1 MILST
6 DSVVRAEIG
15 CYPAVPV
22 RTVSGHCP
30 DLAMV
35 SGMSNP
41 APSPT
46 RRHRM
51 EVRVTPEQDALIR
64 EAAELEHSTVTSFV
78 LRTVTDRAERVV
90 AERRQFVLSNES
102 FDRFIKELDKPAVT
116 TPELAE
122 LYGRYLK
129 LPTR

>member
-1 MILST
+1 
-6 DSVVRAEIG
+6 
-15 CYPAVPV
+15 
-22 RTVSGHCP
+22 
-30 DLAMV
+30 MV